1 MMFCGKCG
9 TENLDGTVFCRECG
23 APLNGNGAVQSAA
36 AAPVTPSSQRYK
48 KIGILAIGILAVVVV
63 VILVALLGGRSYQKT
78 VEKCIEAQF
87 AADMDTIVELIPE
100 GVMSYLISEEGYTEE
115 DVDALLEETEEE
127 IRDELDEFDKH
138 FGADWEM
145 SYEILTAEDVKGE
158 DLVDLRKEYDDTDVK
173 IDEAKDVELE
183 VTIQGSESEVTRT
196 MDIRVVKS
204 GRSWYLDVA
213 QMDDFV

>member
-1 MMFCGKCG
+1 MFCGKCG
-9 TENLDGTVFCRECG
+9 TENLDGTVFCKECG
-23 APLNGNGAVQSAA
+23 APLKGTGTAQSAA
-36 AAPVTPSSQRYK
+36 ATTVTPSSQRYK

-115 DVDALLEETEEE
+115 DVDALLEEAEEE
-127 IRDELDEFDKH
+127 LRDELDRFDEH

-145 SYEILTAEDVKGE
+145 SYEILTVEDVKGE

-173 IDEAKDVELE
+173 IAEAKVVELE
-183 VTIQGSESEVTRT
+183 VTIQGSEAEVTET
-196 MDIRVVKS
+196 TDIRVVKS
-204 GRSWYLDVA
+204 GRSWYLDMA